1 MQTNGLIAI
10 ATFRS
15 QGNRVNTN
23 ILDMDIP
30 RACRAA
36 TLAGVVSAALSSGAW
51 ADFDR
56 GRALYENH
64 CRQCHDSWAHDADG
78 RTVATYDGLRQ
89 RVASWSHH
97 SGLGW
102 STAEIGAVTEYLN
115 RRFYQL
121 VD

>member
-1 MQTNGLIAI
+1 MQTKGLIAI
-10 ATFRS
+10 AAFRS
-15 QGNRVNTN
+15 QGGLVYSS
-23 ILDMDIP
+23 IVDIVIP
-30 RACRAA
+30 RACRVAA
-36 TLAGVVSAALSSGAW
+36 LAGVVSAALSSSAW

-64 CRQCHDSWAHDADG
+64 CRQCHDSWAHDAEG

-102 STAEIGAVTEYLN
+102 STAEIGEVTEYLN

-121 VD
+121 AD